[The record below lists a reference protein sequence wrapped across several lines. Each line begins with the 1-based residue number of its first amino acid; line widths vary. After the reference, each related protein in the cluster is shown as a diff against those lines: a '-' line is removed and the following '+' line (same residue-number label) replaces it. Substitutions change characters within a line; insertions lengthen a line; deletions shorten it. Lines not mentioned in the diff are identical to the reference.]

1 MVNTKGATERPAP
14 AASPAPTAPLFRP
27 FAALRPAPGRAAE
40 VAAPPYDV
48 LTTDEARARARGKP
62 WSFLHVSR
70 PEIDLAPGADPGAP
84 EVYAKAGENL
94 RRMIA
99 AGVLRRDPEPR
110 YYVWRLA
117 LADHVQTGVVAA
129 ASIAAYEANRIRR
142 HESTR
147 PDIEEDRARQIEAVG
162 AQTGPVMTA
171 HRPLPEA
178 AAVLGRIVGQPPA
191 DSFTADDGVDHTL
204 WVVSEPASIERLTR
218 AYAGLDV
225 LYIADGHHRSA
236 AAHRVAS
243 RRRAANADHRGDEAY
258 NFFLVVAFASD
269 ELQILPYNRV
279 VRDLNGLTKE
289 AFLARLGGGFVVEP
303 VPTPVHPAQPARP
316 GEFAMYLDGAWYR
329 LAAREAPP
337 PEAEPLERLDVKLL
351 YDRLLEPILGLRDP
365 RSDPRIG
372 FVGGIRG
379 CAELERRVDG
389 GEMAV
394 AFALN
399 PTRMADLMAVADS
412 GRMMPPKCTW
422 FEPKLADGMASH
434 VLE

>member
-1 MVNTKGATERPAP
+1 MTTTKDATESPIPVARPAP
-14 AASPAPTAPLFRP
+14 AAPLFRP

-70 PEIDLAPGADPGAP
+70 PEIDLAPGAEPGAP

-94 RRMIA
+94 RRMIE
-99 AGVLRRDPEPR
+99 AGVLRRDPEPY

-117 LADHVQTGVVAA
+117 MADHVQTGVVAA

-147 PDIEEDRARQIEAVG
+147 PDIEQDRARQIEAVG
-162 AQTGPVMTA
+162 AQTGPVMAA

-178 AAVLGRIVGQPPA
+178 AAVLDRIVGQPPA

-204 WVVSEPASIERLTR
+204 WVVSEPASIERLTS
-218 AYAGLDV
+218 AYAGLDA

-236 AAHRVAS
+236 AARRVAVD
-243 RRRAANADHRGDEAY
+243 RRAANADHRGDEAY

-303 VPTPVHPAQPARP
+303 APIPVPAPQA
-316 GEFAMYLDGAWYR
+316 GSFGMYLEGAWYR

-337 PEAEPLERLDVKLL
+337 PDAEPLERLDVKLL

-365 RSDPRIG
+365 RSDPRVG

-399 PTRMADLMAVADS
+399 PTRMAELMAVADS

>member
-1 MVNTKGATERPAP
+1 MTTTKDATESPIPVARPAP
-14 AASPAPTAPLFRP
+14 AAPLFRP

-70 PEIDLAPGADPGAP
+70 PEIDLAPGAEPDAP

-94 RRMIA
+94 RRMIT
-99 AGVLRRDPEPR
+99 AGVLRRDPEPY

-117 LADHVQTGVVAA
+117 MADHVQTGVVAA
-129 ASIAAYEANRIRR
+129 ASVAAYEANRIRR

-147 PDIEEDRARQIEAVG
+147 PDIEQDRARQIEAVG
-162 AQTGPVMTA
+162 AQTGPVMAA

-178 AAVLGRIVGQPPA
+178 AAVLDRVVGQPPA

-204 WVVSEPASIERLTR
+204 WVVSEPASIERLTS
-218 AYAGLDV
+218 AYAGLDA

-236 AAHRVAS
+236 AARRVAVD
-243 RRRAANADHRGDEAY
+243 RRAANADHQGDEAY

-279 VRDLNGLTKE
+279 VRDLNGLTRE
-289 AFLARLGGGFVVEP
+289 AFLARLGGGFVVERD
-303 VPTPVHPAQPARP
+303 PTAAQAARP
-316 GEFAMYLDGAWYR
+316 GEFAMYLEGAWYR

-337 PEAEPLERLDVKLL
+337 AEAEPLERLDVKLL
-351 YDRLLEPILGLRDP
+351 YDRVLEPILGLRDP
-365 RSDPRIG
+365 RSDPRVG